1 MTTCRRLTSALLAA
15 VLLSAALRGQ
25 EVQPGAAARLYLDER
40 AGIGLDEAIA
50 LALEREPALRA
61 TRTDID
67 VALGQQQQAG
77 VRPNP
82 TLLVER
88 RQEPGGTDSLTSVG
102 VEWPLGL
109 FRREGRTQTAA
120 HEVAATRFAVA
131 DRERLLAAEVR
142 LQYGIAAAAA
152 REVSVADELVA
163 TLQRQLAITRAR
175 VSEGAVP
182 PLDRDLLEVEVRR
195 LQAERVRAS
204 GRAEVAILQLK
215 PLLGMHPAEP
225 LLLRESLDTLVG
237 RAGVAAA
244 GAAAASVGTR
254 PDVSQAESRVTLA
267 GARVEQARR
276 EGRLDVS
283 LFGTYMRMD
292 AGFPQM
298 GVGASGVLERVR
310 GQFNY
315 VSAGAMIAL
324 PLFNRNQG
332 DVARAQAEQSG
343 AAARLDAA
351 ALAARSEVA
360 VAQARD
366 TRAQEAVALFAGTTQ
381 RLARQNLDVVRQT
394 FDLGRA
400 TVFDVLT
407 EQRRYLDFEQAH
419 TMALREA
426 WEARAALKRA
436 LGETK

>member
-1 MTTCRRLTSALLAA
+1 
-15 VLLSAALRGQ
+15 
-25 EVQPGAAARLYLDER
+25 
-40 AGIGLDEAIA
+40 
-50 LALEREPALRA
+50 
-61 TRTDID
+61 
-67 VALGQQQQAG
+67 

-88 RQEPGGTDSLTSVG
+88 RQEPGGTDSLTSLG

-109 FRREGRTQTAA
+109 FRREGRTQAA
-120 HEVAATRFAVA
+120 EHEVAATRFAVA
-131 DRERLLAAEVR
+131 DRERMLAAAIPYCR
-142 LQYGIAAAAA
+142 RTSAAAA
-152 REVSVADELVA
+152 REVSVTDELVA
-163 TLQRQLAITRAR
+163 TLERQLEITRAR

-215 PLLGMHPAEP
+215 PLLGMNPAEP

-315 VSAGAMIAL
+315 VSAGAIIAL

-343 AAARLDAA
+343 AAARLEAA

-419 TMALREA
+419 ATALREA
-426 WEARAALKRA
+426 WEARSALKRA
-436 LGETK
+436 MGEAK